1 MGQSRPLFST
11 QSNMWLGPKC
21 TLALLCLWICNKVIW
36 EIFINS
42 IREIAMWCKK
52 NSERLILRTS
62 KNSLHNEISTK
73 NDIRNNTDNNNN
85 IQSIYNFKWVD
96 HLNKTFDESIYM
108 YIRNKK
114 NRLEWRHIE
123 EIILILTKLFS

>member
-1 MGQSRPLFST
+1 
-11 QSNMWLGPKC
+11 
-21 TLALLCLWICNKVIW
+21 
-36 EIFINS
+36 
-42 IREIAMWCKK
+42 MWCKK

-114 NRLEWRHIE
+114 KPVGMTSHWGNNTNID
-123 EIILILTKLFS
+123 